1 MGASASASKPKGVTG
16 EVKSSEQEVSHHWK
30 MLPSIDEAR
39 GKFKAD
45 GTLAKSIDPGH
56 LELRTLLDEPLGQH
70 SIGQY
75 AKQNHCHESFM
86 CWVDLQEFKTI
97 PDDALQYRRSK
108 GLHIHQKYIKVGGVS
123 EFGGIDPEDRD
134 RYHELLTQSGND
146 PKVLTANFFDK
157 VQMQCFVDIYQN
169 TFKRFKQTEQ
179 YAQLK
184 KSKSQS
190 LLLPHHCRYLAFKM
204 KYNSV
209 KLDDFWYFEKL
220 GEGGFGFVVHC
231 QKKTT
236 QKHYAMKIQTKL
248 GLLDC
253 YSDDMSRVD
262 FEKQAFASCQH
273 PFIINLDYAFQS
285 DNLVI
290 MALGLCT
297 GE

>member
-1 MGASASASKPKGVTG
+1 MGGSASTTNNKNKSNQKVAESKAAEP
-16 EVKSSEQEVSHHWK
+16 EISHHWK

-70 SIGQY
+70 SIGLY

-108 GLHIHQKYIKVGGVS
+108 ALHIHQKYIKVGAVS

-134 RYHELLTQSGND
+134 RYHELLMQSATD
-146 PKVLTANFFDK
+146 PKILTANFYDK

-179 YAQLK
+179 YNQLK
-184 KSKSQS
+184 KSNLH
-190 LLLPHHCRYLAFKM
+190 LLLLLLLYLIVFLTFFNIIILSLFYRY
-204 KYNSV
+204 
-209 KLDDFWYFEKL
+209 
-220 GEGGFGFVVHC
+220 
-231 QKKTT
+231 
-236 QKHYAMKIQTKL
+236 
-248 GLLDC
+248 
-253 YSDDMSRVD
+253 
-262 FEKQAFASCQH
+262 
-273 PFIINLDYAFQS
+273 FIIIYL
-285 DNLVI
+285 
-290 MALGLCT
+290 
-297 GE
+297 